1 MKPKMITHT
10 LEPAAPWEQLGI
22 TEAAYRER
30 ERIANQLAASQK
42 GPDEPE
48 AENSAQSADKPSIAA
63 EAPARAPRSDKGTK
77 RAPKVQTLSIETVS
91 AMSTDQAQELIRLI
105 AARNETLKN
114 WEDAQREAQ
123 KCEAD
128 FKLDAKALQ
137 EFIEALAVTK

>member
-1 MKPKMITHT
+1 MTTHT

-30 ERIANQLAASQK
+30 ERIANQIAANQGPGLAAEVHAIREQTATMPPLDASHA
-42 GPDEPE
+42 G
-48 AENSAQSADKPSIAA
+48 
-63 EAPARAPRSDKGTK
+63 RAPRSDKGTK
-77 RAPKVQTLSIETVS
+77 RAPKVQTLSVEAVS
-91 AMSTDQAQELIRLI
+91 AMSTDQAQELIRLV

-128 FKLDAKALQ
+128 FKLDTKALQ

>member
-1 MKPKMITHT
+1 MSHT

-30 ERIANQLAASQK
+30 ERIANQIVANQGPGLAAEVHAIREQT
-42 GPDEPE
+42 
-48 AENSAQSADKPSIAA
+48 AA
-63 EAPARAPRSDKGTK
+63 LPPLDASHASRAPRSDKGTK
-77 RAPKVQTLSIETVS
+77 RAPKVQTLSIEAVS
-91 AMSTDQAQELIRLI
+91 AMTADQAQELIRLV

-128 FKLDAKALQ
+128 FKLDTKALQ